1 MSSLSSGT
9 DNSGSAKR
17 APISK
22 STARAAVNSFSIC
35 RDELMTLEEAGRRL
49 RLGGTGMRQAQKAGM
64 RTIKFGRMKYCLGSD
79 ILDFFERLAESN
91 DG

>member
-1 MSSLSSGT
+1 MSSSSSGT

-17 APISK
+17 TPVSR
-22 STARAAVNSFSIC
+22 SQARATVNTHSIC
-35 RDELMTLEEAGRRL
+35 RDELMPLEEAGRRL
-49 RLGGTGMRQAQKAGM
+49 RLGGTGMRQAQKAGL
-64 RTIKFGRMKYCLGSD
+64 RTIKFGRIKYCLGSD